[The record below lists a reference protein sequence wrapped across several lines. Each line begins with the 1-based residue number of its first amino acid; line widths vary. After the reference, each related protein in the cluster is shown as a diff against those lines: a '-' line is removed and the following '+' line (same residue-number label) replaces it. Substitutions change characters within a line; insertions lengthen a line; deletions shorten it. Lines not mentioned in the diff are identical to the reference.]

1 MPLTVIHASAGSGK
15 TYQLAVA
22 FLRLL
27 LKAESNGEP
36 LDPATIL
43 ATTFMRAAAG
53 EILDRVIQLLAN
65 AVLSDKDRAML
76 AENIGAPLSLSI
88 CGRVLGRLAA
98 HLDRLTVSTMD
109 AFFGQIAKAFAAE
122 LGLAPGWEMAVDET
136 EAEIQRATLHFL
148 LAQTGE
154 SDLVEALAAFRRQQ
168 VGSSV
173 QGTLDR
179 LTAAF
184 QKLSP
189 AGSALDAF
197 RLPTPRFWATEETA
211 AALRL
216 LNEPEP
222 WAPKTKAGA
231 IPKTWV
237 KALDQLAER
246 LQPGQKAAR
255 LFETTLVRRMFAGEG
270 FDRQEIPDVLVHA
283 VAPHLAVAQA
293 EIQRLHRA
301 RMEALTWLA
310 RHYQSAR
317 LATLFDQAAYTFGD
331 ITHYVGRQS
340 LRNDDLYYRLGT
352 KFQHVLFDEFQD
364 TSREQYEFFRP
375 LLEEI
380 GSNGGSSIV
389 VVGDEKQAIY
399 GWRGGERELM
409 HGPLRELGAKIG
421 EESAPTLN
429 RSYRSS
435 PAVLN
440 ALNRTFGA
448 LRGAWGSDNPVLEA
462 AGREWV
468 EGFVDHVPA
477 PRVANLQGE
486 VRLFEAT
493 KGDDEDKNAP
503 LIAQVV
509 DLVSEHQQH
518 GRSVAV
524 LLRKNKLLSRLM
536 AGIRHACPDAD
547 VSGEGGNPLTDSRAV
562 ELLLSLFT
570 WLDHPGH
577 TAARFHV
584 LTNPARA
591 AFGFADSVQATA
603 APGPE
608 EWHTLRE
615 IRRTLMDRGLA
626 EGVRTWIRQEIFLA
640 SCNAYDR
647 LRCEQLL
654 EVAREYS
661 QRAPARFSQF
671 VAHIRN
677 RRVERRGGSSVRL
690 MSIHASK
697 GLEFEAV
704 VLMDIDARMGSGG
717 EPEIAEHEGAWQVV
731 PNKEE
736 SVPLGLEELLEAEAR
751 RDFAEELCVLY
762 VGMTRARSFL
772 DIVLRE
778 ESKAPLAQLLRTGWK
793 PDAERVVERFPGI
806 TVRACDEANGRSAS
820 RELADP
826 GIAQAPYG
834 ILSQTETARP
844 YHRAAYATPSSQEEA
859 GTVSVPSLLAPAN
872 RAAMKRGELVHAWLS
887 KVTWLEDGLPAP
899 ADLLSATGPLWEHL
913 PRKEA
918 ETLASRLL
926 QQIATPGT
934 PLHQVFSKHLFAPE
948 ARVELWR
955 ERRFAVM
962 TAPAQNTELLTGSFD
977 RVVLWCDPAHCIQQ
991 AHIVD
996 FKTDRFDSEPER
1008 EQLEARYQPQLNAY
1022 QRALS
1027 SAIPGLMPSL
1037 IQTSLCFL
1045 KLSESL

>member
-15 TYQLAVA
+15 TYQLAIA

-27 LKAESNGEP
+27 LKAESDGQP

-43 ATTFMRAAAG
+43 ATTFTRAAAG

-65 AVLSDKDRAML
+65 AVLSDQDRATL
-76 AENIGAPLSLSI
+76 SENIGAPLTLSI

-98 HLDRLTVSTMD
+98 HLDRLTISTMD

-122 LGLAPGWEMAVDET
+122 LGLAPGWQMAVDET
-136 EAEIQRATLHFL
+136 EAEIQRATLHSL

-154 SDLVEALAAFRRQQ
+154 GDLVKALAVFRRQQ

-173 QGTLDR
+173 QGALDG

-184 QKLSP
+184 QKLAPS
-189 AGSALDAF
+189 GNALDAF
-197 RLPTPRFWATEETA
+197 QPPTPRFWANEETA
-211 AALRL
+211 DALRL
-216 LNEPEP
+216 INEPEP
-222 WAPKTKAGA
+222 WAPKTNAGA
-231 IPKTWV
+231 IRKTWS
-237 KALDQLAER
+237 KALDQLTER

-255 LFETTLVRRMFAGEG
+255 LFDATLASQILAGVG
-270 FDRQEIPDVLVHA
+270 FDRQEIPSVLSEA
-283 VAPHLAVAQA
+283 IAPHLAVAQV

-310 RHYQSAR
+310 RHYQTAR

-331 ITHYVGRQS
+331 ITRYVGYHS

-409 HGPLRELGAKIG
+409 HAPLRELGAKIG
-421 EESAPTLN
+421 EQLAPPLN

-440 ALNRTFGA
+440 ALNRTFGS
-448 LRGAWGSDNPVLEA
+448 LRGAWGLDNAALEA

-493 KGDDEDKNAP
+493 KGDGEDKEAS
-503 LIAQVV
+503 LIAQAVE
-509 DLVSEHQQH
+509 LVREHLQH

-536 AGIRHACPDAD
+536 AGIRQACPDAD

-577 TAARFHV
+577 TVARFHV
-584 LTNPARA
+584 LTSPARA
-591 AFGFADSVQATA
+591 AFGFADSVQAATVS
-603 APGPE
+603 GSE
-608 EWHTLRE
+608 EWNTLRE
-615 IRRTLMDRGLA
+615 IRRALMDRGLA
-626 EGVRTWIRQEIFLA
+626 EVLREWIREESFLT

-661 QRAPARFSQF
+661 QRGPARFSQF

-704 VLMDIDARMGSGG
+704 ILMDIDARMGSSG
-717 EPEIAEHEGAWQVV
+717 EPEIAEYQGTWQVV

-736 SVPLGLEELLEAEAR
+736 SAPLGLEELLEAEAR

-778 ESKAPLAQLLRTGWK
+778 ESKAPLVQLLRAGWN
-793 PDAERVVERFPGI
+793 PDSERVVERFPGI
-806 TVRACDEANGRSAS
+806 TARACDEANGRSAS
-820 RELADP
+820 RELSDP

-834 ILSQTETARP
+834 ILSKTVSTQP
-844 YHRAAYATPSSQEEA
+844 YHRIAYATPSSQEDA
-859 GTVSVPSLLAPAN
+859 GTVAIPSILAPAN
-872 RAAMKRGELVHAWLS
+872 REAMKRGELVHTWLS
-887 KVTWLEDGLPAP
+887 QVTWIEDGLPTS
-899 ADLLSATGPLWEHL
+899 ADMLSATGPLWEHL

-918 ETLASRLL
+918 EALAARLL
-926 QQIATPGT
+926 QQIATQGT
-934 PLHQVFSKHLFAPE
+934 PLHQVFSKRLFAPE
-948 ARVELWR
+948 AHVELWR

-962 TAPAQNTELLTGSFD
+962 TTPAQNAELLTGSFD
-977 RVVLWCDPAHCIQQ
+977 RVVLWRDPANCIQR
-991 AHIVD
+991 AHIID
-996 FKTDRFDSEPER
+996 FKTDRFSSEVER
-1008 EQLEARYQPQLNAY
+1008 QYLEERYQPQLNAY
-1022 QRALS
+1022 KLALS
-1027 SAIPGLMPSL
+1027 SAVSGFPPSV
-1037 IQTSLCFL
+1037 IQTSLCFF
-1045 KLSESL
+1045 KLSESR